1 MEVRRQGSKPTRS
14 GLRLPESMKKPL
26 DHVVMVASI
35 LALLSLAYIL
45 FVTLSNGLA
54 APLIAGSALDEFT
67 RNLGLAKNLLLW
79 GMWVAVVAA
88 TIRHYQ
94 TVTMGWLAMLAGA
107 ACWGLLPWLISS
119 RMSSATAEPLLRLG
133 QSLVSSFQAAG
144 GALIVFGFLR
154 VAAGR
159 IMGLLSAGQGASSSQ
174 LSSGQAAAIA
184 AERAAERPSLMRR
197 CWELHFCRSGLR
209 SNCPRFLEGVS
220 CWKKKSGCYCDEG
233 LATQLLSGM
242 GPNSRAKAAEELQS
256 AQRRAKAR
264 GRRQRKEVPCA
275 ECPIYIEHQKYKYR
289 TLSWAAYPLAAAIA
303 GFGAGAIINAYHW
316 VDSRLGTALDKF
328 QILPHSLTNA
338 PLDQASWLSAP
349 NVTVVVVGILLVG
362 IILQLTEVAV
372 FRLKL

>member
-1 MEVRRQGSKPTRS
+1 
-14 GLRLPESMKKPL
+14 LPESVKKAL
-26 DHVVMVASI
+26 DHVVTVASV
-35 LALLSLAYIL
+35 AVLLSLAYIL

-54 APLIAGSALDEFT
+54 APLIGGSALEQVT
-67 RNLGLAKNLLLW
+67 RSLGLARNVLLW
-79 GMWVAVVAA
+79 GLWLALAA
-88 TIRHYQ
+88 AMIRHHQ
-94 TVTMGWLAMLAGA
+94 TESMGWITMVAGA
-107 ACWGLLPWLISS
+107 ACWGVLPWVIGS
-119 RMSSATAEPLLRLG
+119 RMNVATAQPLMELG
-133 QSLVSSFQAAG
+133 QSLISSFQSGG

-159 IMGLLSAGQGASSSQ
+159 IMGLVSVGRGGSLSG

-209 SNCPRFLEGVS
+209 SNCPRFLGGVS
-220 CWKKKSGCYCDEG
+220 CWKKKSGCYCDDG

-242 GPNSRAKAAEELQS
+242 GANARAKVAEELQS
-256 AQRRAKAR
+256 AQRRPRA
-264 GRRQRKEVPCA
+264 RRQKKEARCG
-275 ECPIYIEHQKYKYR
+275 ECPVYLEHQKYKYR
-289 TLSWAAYPLAAAIA
+289 ALSWAAYPLSAAVV
-303 GFGAGAIINAYHW
+303 GFGAAGIINAYYW

-349 NVTVVVVGILLVG
+349 NVTVVVVGILVLG